1 MQFPDG
7 FRPAVTALEDEDD
20 DEDDDARIR
29 FQCSARGLAA
39 ECVALSSAPTSVG
52 LLATTLRLKSGGR
65 SSTYGGSADI
75 PTTRPS
81 RARGPLPHLH
91 VQRTPWARLDRVLV
105 EWAVHDRLFVMIRD
119 GAEIAIAGRRIWVA
133 DDCE

>member
-7 FRPAVTALEDEDD
+7 FCPAVTALEDEDD
-20 DEDDDARIR
+20 GDDARIR

-39 ECVALSSAPTSVG
+39 ECVPLSSAPTSVG
-52 LLATTLRLKSGGR
+52 LLATTLRLKSEGR

-75 PTTRPS
+75 PTNRPS

-91 VQRTPWARLDRVLV
+91 VQRTPWAVQLDRVLV
-105 EWAVHDRLFVMIRD
+105 ESAVHDRLFVMIRD
-119 GAEIAIAGRRIWVA
+119 GAEIAIAGRPIWVP